1 MVPRL
6 RHVQQVAWLEHA
18 RQRAAR
24 RVELRQRPAHPVD
37 DRNAVRGDG
46 QTPFTIIDG
55 EEQREAL
62 DTVLSTLNV
71 NFLKLPRKILE
82 LLPPAAYRHNQG
94 EAFPGRSGLLFD
106 ALGAAEGSA

>member
-37 DRNAVRGDG
+37 DRNAVRGVVQRRHTVRGVQQPPLATVDLDVPAG
-46 QTPFTIIDG
+46 SWEGRGWGRAETVSATVRQDSKAEEEGEG
-55 EEQREAL
+55 EEEEEEEEEEE
-62 DTVLSTLNV
+62 N
-71 NFLKLPRKILE
+71 
-82 LLPPAAYRHNQG
+82 
-94 EAFPGRSGLLFD
+94 
-106 ALGAAEGSA
+106 